1 MNKYSKDTLEYWLK
15 RYNTEE
21 DLYNN
26 TGVEEEL
33 REKFQR
39 TGYMTLDDLKK
50 IVEWKFQA
58 LNGKKKRVFN
68 LLTDTDNEY
77 VQEVSKTAF
86 KISDDKTRLLQL
98 CTIKGVGPA
107 LASVILAFFDPNR
120 YGVFDIHSFRE
131 IFEIRQKDTPKDLF
145 TSPKYVLGFF
155 RELRKLSTEVEMSCR
170 DVEKALFKKNL
181 EESK

>member
-1 MNKYSKDTLEYWLK
+1 
-15 RYNTEE
+15 
-21 DLYNN
+21 
-26 TGVEEEL
+26 
-33 REKFQR
+33 
-39 TGYMTLDDLKK
+39 
-50 IVEWKFQA
+50 
-58 LNGKKKRVFN
+58 
-68 LLTDTDNEY
+68 
-77 VQEVSKTAF
+77 
-86 KISDDKTRLLQL
+86 
-98 CTIKGVGPA
+98 
-107 LASVILAFFDPNR
+107 VILAFFDPNR